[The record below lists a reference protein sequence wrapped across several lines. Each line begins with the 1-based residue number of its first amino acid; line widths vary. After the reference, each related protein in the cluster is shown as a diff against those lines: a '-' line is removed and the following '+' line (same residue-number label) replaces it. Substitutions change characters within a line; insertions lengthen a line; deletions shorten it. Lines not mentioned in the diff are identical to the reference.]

1 MTSLILIEYCDA
13 VNHLLKKEIWM
24 KTLNKWH

>member
-13 VNHLLKKEIWM
+13 ANHLLKKEIWM
-24 KTLNKWH
+24 KTL

>member
-13 VNHLLKKEIWM
+13 VHHLLKKEIWI
-24 KTLNKWH
+24 KTL